1 MEDLK
6 GQGNMQI
13 SLIEIRKKFD
23 QLINEEVPREAI
35 ADWAKKRQEAEDD
48 DRLEYD
54 PPSDENRIWRA
65 ITYLMGVDLKDID
78 GSYLHSIKNFIDFR
92 KKMEI

>member
-1 MEDLK
+1 MEYLK

-13 SLIEIRKKFD
+13 TLIEIREKFD
-23 QLINEEVPREAI
+23 QLINEDVPREAI

-48 DRLEYD
+48 DQLEYD
-54 PPSDENRIWRA
+54 PPSEENKIWRA
-65 ITYLMGVDLKDID
+65 ITYLMGVDLKDTD
-78 GSYLHSIKNFIDFR
+78 GSYLHSIENFIDFR

>member
-78 GSYLHSIKNFIDFR
+78 GSYLHSIENFIDFR